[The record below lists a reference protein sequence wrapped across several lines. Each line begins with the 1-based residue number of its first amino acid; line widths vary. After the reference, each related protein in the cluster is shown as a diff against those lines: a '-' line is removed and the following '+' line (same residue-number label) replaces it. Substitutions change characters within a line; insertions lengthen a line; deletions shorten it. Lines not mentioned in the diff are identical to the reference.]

1 MLFIL
6 YARTPLWMNFVAGPI
21 ISYLSIVMNIIIFVA
36 LFHKNIRTP
45 STVLMQGL
53 ALTDGLTALCTYGF
67 EPLFILYYEEIG
79 TSDDHSIIDVT
90 TIELK
95 RRQKTSCPHRFAA
108 CLDDIPYFLDG
119 IPNFINSDESCIS
132 DFDQL
137 PSHFKA
143 NVTRNVDSLA
153 LYIEDHV
160 HGMLDG
166 MLKGSLKQKY
176 FDYLVDLLAD
186 ERIRYAN
193 ELKDYVKQIL
203 FDIVAKSY
211 CNATENVLNPIMKKV
226 YFVIVRSCLYTF
238 DDRYESYLI
247 LGSSPYSEP
256 MNYIVNIVWG
266 HIDITLEYLK
276 LLIEVLKLLMIIG
289 CASNFLIYIVMSE
302 KLREALKQTFKC
314 RENPEERVHVFQM
327 QTREETFGTAV
338 L

>member
-1 MLFIL
+1 MSRLQEQRKKSCIL
-6 YARTPLWMNFVAGPI
+6 IVCVMIVFLLAELPRIYVSSTIFSTYRSNLETMN
-21 ISYLSIVMNIIIFVA
+21 VA
-36 LFHKNIRTP
+36 L
-45 STVLMQGL
+45 
-53 ALTDGLTALCTYGF
+53 
-67 EPLFILYYEEIG
+67 
-79 TSDDHSIIDVT
+79 
-90 TIELK
+90 
-95 RRQKTSCPHRFAA
+95 QKTKTELSHRFAA

-302 KLREALKQTFKC
+302 KLREALKKAFKC

-327 QTREETFGTAV
+327 QTRG
-338 L
+338 